1 MTLDKGRSQMRI
13 AVMGA
18 GAVGGYLGALLA
30 RAGHEVSLIA
40 RGRHLRAIQE
50 YGLQVRSEQGEFT
63 ARVQATDQPSE
74 IGPVDL
80 VIHAVKTYHNSEAV
94 PMLHPL
100 LKENTTVLC
109 VQNGVDSWEQA
120 QQALPPN
127 TVLPGAVYIEASVME
142 PGVVQQQGNV
152 LRLVFGEADGSMTP
166 RIEAIASVMESAGMP
181 TEIST
186 DITSVLW
193 SKWLFI
199 TALAGTTCAAHTG
212 LADLLA
218 VPESRR
224 FVAQA
229 LREIDSLGRKLGVNL
244 DSDAVEKTLRYMETE
259 ASSLKASM
267 QKDMETGRPME
278 LEALTGAV
286 VRLGKE
292 AKVSTP
298 TNEAIY
304 ALLRPHA
311 LRNLKPLPPS
321 VGEG

>member
-1 MTLDKGRSQMRI
+1 MTLDNRRSQMRI

-40 RGRHLRAIQE
+40 RGRHLQAIQGS
-50 YGLQVRSEQGEFT
+50 GLQVRSEDGNFT
-63 ARVQATDQPSE
+63 SRVQATARPSE

-100 LKENTTVLC
+100 LGENTTVLC
-109 VQNGVDSWEQA
+109 VQNGVDSWEQV
-120 QQALPPN
+120 QQTLPPN
-127 TVLPGAVYIEASVME
+127 AVLPGAVYIEASVVE

-152 LRLVFGEADGSMTP
+152 RRLVFGEADGSTTP
-166 RIEAIASVMESAGMP
+166 RIQAIASAMQSAGMP

-186 DITSVLW
+186 DITSILW

-218 VPESRR
+218 VPESRLL
-224 FVAQA
+224 VVQV

-244 DSDAVEKTLRYMETE
+244 DSDIVNKTLNYMETE

-267 QKDMETGRPME
+267 QKDMESGRPME

-292 AKVSTP
+292 AKISTP
-298 TNEAIY
+298 ANEAIY
-304 ALLRPHA
+304 ALLKPHA
-311 LRNLKPLPPS
+311 LRNSGMLTS
-321 VGEG
+321 A

>member
-1 MTLDKGRSQMRI
+1 
-13 AVMGA
+13 MGA

-40 RGRHLRAIQE
+40 RGRHLQAIQGS
-50 YGLQVRSEQGEFT
+50 GLQVQSEHGNFT
-63 ARVQATDQPSE
+63 TWVQATDQTSE

-80 VIHAVKTYHNSEAV
+80 IIHAVKTYHNVEAV

-100 LKENTTVLC
+100 LGENTTALC
-109 VQNGVDSWEQA
+109 VQNGVDSWEQV

-127 TVLPGAVYIEASVME
+127 TVLPGAVYIEAGVVE
-142 PGVVQQQGNV
+142 PGVVEQHGNV
-152 LRLVFGEADGSMTP
+152 RRLVFGEADGSMTP
-166 RIEAIASVMESAGMP
+166 RVQAIASAMQDAGMP

-218 VPESRR
+218 VPESRLLVVR
-224 FVAQA
+224 V
-229 LREIDSLGRKLGVNL
+229 LREIDNLGRELGVNL
-244 DSDAVEKTLRYMETE
+244 DRDIVEKTLRYMETE

-267 QKDMETGRPME
+267 QKDMESGRPME
-278 LEALTGAV
+278 LDALTGAV

-292 AKVSTP
+292 ANISTP
-298 TNEAIY
+298 ANEAIY
-304 ALLRPHA
+304 AILKPHA
-311 LRNLKPLPPS
+311 LRNSGALAS
-321 VGEG
+321 T

>member
-1 MTLDKGRSQMRI
+1 MRI

-30 RAGHEVSLIA
+30 RAGHEVSLVA
-40 RGRHLRAIQE
+40 RGQHLQTIQGS
-50 YGLQVRSEQGEFT
+50 GLQVRSEHGDFT
-63 ARVQATDQPSE
+63 TRVQATDQPSE
-74 IGPVDL
+74 IGSVDL
-80 VIHAVKTYHNSEAV
+80 IVHAVKTYHNPEAV
-94 PMLHPL
+94 PLLRPL
-100 LKENTTVLC
+100 LEGKTTVLC
-109 VQNGVDSWEQA
+109 VQNGVDSWEQV

-127 TVLPGAVYIEASVME
+127 TVLPGAVYIEASVIE

-152 LRLVFGEADGSMTP
+152 RRLVFGEADGSATP
-166 RIEAIASVMESAGMP
+166 RIQAIASAMQSAGMP
-181 TEIST
+181 TEISA

-199 TALAGTTCAAHTG
+199 TALAGTTCAAHAG

-218 VPESRR
+218 VPESRLL
-224 FVAQA
+224 VVQV

-244 DSDAVEKTLRYMETE
+244 DSDIVEKTLRYMETE

-267 QKDMETGRPME
+267 QKDMESGRPME

-292 AKVSTP
+292 AKISTP
-298 TNEAIY
+298 ANDAIY
-304 ALLRPHA
+304 ALLKPHA
-311 LRNLKPLPPS
+311 LRNSGTLT
-321 VGEG
+321 

>member
-1 MTLDKGRSQMRI
+1 MRI

-40 RGRHLRAIQE
+40 RGQHLQAIRDS
-50 YGLQVRSEQGEFT
+50 GLQVRSEQGEFT
-63 ARVQATDQPSE
+63 AQVRATDQPSE
-74 IGPVDL
+74 VGPVDL
-80 VIHAVKTYHNSEAV
+80 VIHAVKTYHNPEAV
-94 PMLHPL
+94 PLLRPL
-100 LKENTTVLC
+100 LEGKTTVLC

-127 TVLPGAVYIEASVME
+127 TVLPGAVYIEASVVE
-142 PGVVQQQGNV
+142 PGTVQQQGNV
-152 LRLVFGEADGSMTP
+152 RRLVFGEADGSSTP
-166 RIEAIASVMESAGMP
+166 RVQAIASAMQGAGMP
-181 TEIST
+181 TEISN

-218 VPESRR
+218 VPESRLL
-224 FVAQA
+224 VVEV
-229 LREIDSLGRKLGVNL
+229 LREIYSLGRKLGVNL
-244 DSDAVEKTLRYMETE
+244 DSDVVEKTLHYMETE

-267 QKDMETGRPME
+267 QKDMELGRPME
-278 LEALTGAV
+278 LDALTGAV

-292 AKVSTP
+292 AGISTP
-298 TNEAIY
+298 ANEAIY
-304 ALLRPHA
+304 ALLKPHA
-311 LRNLKPLPPS
+311 LRNS
-321 VGEG
+321 VTLA